1 MGNRE
6 LKLNI
11 KKLSDRELVSLI
23 CEGRKELLE
32 ELYHRY
38 SGIVYYKCLKLLKD
52 GITAQ
57 DLAHDVMI
65 KVFTN
70 LTKFE
75 GRSDF
80 SFWIHAI
87 TYNYCMS
94 HLRKKN
100 KLSFAQSVE
109 EDGID
114 IFDEDDEQL
123 KEKILYD
130 LQLDELER
138 ILDSTAGED
147 KMLLTM
153 YYQDDLSI
161 KQMSQILKIGESA
174 VKMRLM
180 RSRKRLAEKFKSTVD
195 E

>member
-1 MGNRE
+1 MGKSEDNLHIER
-6 LKLNI
+6 
-11 KKLSDRELVSLI
+11 LSDRELVRLI
-23 CEGRKELLE
+23 CEGQRELLE
-32 ELYHRY
+32 ELYRRY
-38 SGIVYYKCLKLLKD
+38 SGKVYYKCLQLLKD
-52 GITAQ
+52 GTIAQ

-70 LTKFE
+70 LGKFE

-109 EDGID
+109 EGMD
-114 IFDEDDEQL
+114 IVDHNEEKL

-138 ILDSTAGED
+138 LLDQATPED